1 MKNLWQKPNNK
12 NLYDDEVLAIG
23 LQEELIVGYLVEDD
37 DSDTGFGC
45 ENDCE
50 YIDDVVSYIT
60 ITDLIDNFKENKKYD
75 CNK

>member
-1 MKNLWQKPNNK
+1 MKNLWQKLNNK

-37 DSDTGFGC
+37 DSDTGFSC

-50 YIDDVVSYIT
+50 YLDDVIAYIT
-60 ITDLIDNFKENKKYD
+60 ITDLIDSFKENKKYD